1 MNLKK
6 RKKTWESI
14 EPITANEV
22 LPERLVNG
30 GYTTRH
36 LPPSS
41 RGLVPISSGGK
52 CTHSKLV
59 RGLNHLWFFVM
70 TKLFDYEYFLI
81 TNVCNCFK
89 KFAGESKPIKL
100 TWNGTFSRIIGFL
113 GYFKQNFKI
122 IMYSFCTTINSPLI
136 SVSFSLGTMI
146 RSCPFLSF
154 FFRTESIKSI
164 QECSTMSKGCSSD
177 SKHTSVRFSM
187 RYLLFNVKAHKGQT
201 LIRRSFTY
209 R

>member
-1 MNLKK
+1 MKFYKSGWLMEDTQLDISRQAAEVQFPLAVEENVITPSQLKAL
-6 RKKTWESI
+6 I
-14 EPITANEV
+14 
-22 LPERLVNG
+22 
-30 GYTTRH
+30 
-36 LPPSS
+36 
-41 RGLVPISSGGK
+41 ISD
-52 CTHSKLV
+52 L
-59 RGLNHLWFFVM
+59 FFVM

-113 GYFKQNFKI
+113 RYFKQNFKI

-136 SVSFSLGTMI
+136 SVSFSLRTKI

-154 FFRTESIKSI
+154 FFFKTESIKSI

-177 SKHTSVRFSM
+177 SKHTSVWFSM

>member
-1 MNLKK
+1 MKFYQSGWLMEDTQLDISRQAVEVQFPLAVEENVITPSQLKAV
-6 RKKTWESI
+6 I
-14 EPITANEV
+14 
-22 LPERLVNG
+22 
-30 GYTTRH
+30 
-36 LPPSS
+36 
-41 RGLVPISSGGK
+41 ISDF
-52 CTHSKLV
+52 L
-59 RGLNHLWFFVM
+59 
-70 TKLFDYEYFLI
+70 YFLI

-122 IMYSFCTTINSPLI
+122 IMYSFCTTINNPLI
-136 SVSFSLGTMI
+136 SVSFSLRTKI
-146 RSCPFLSF
+146 RSCPILSF
-154 FFRTESIKSI
+154 FFKTESIKSI

-177 SKHTSVRFSM
+177 SKHPSVWFSM